1 MAIKFGTSGWRA
13 LIADEFTF
21 ANVRRVVAAI
31 ARHLTETGDAGKGV
45 LVSYDTRFLA
55 DRFAWCAADE
65 FLRHGIGVRLT
76 DRDAPT
82 PAIAHAVVRGGL
94 GGAVNL
100 TASHNPPQY
109 CGLKF
114 SPATGAAAPAEVTDR
129 IEEILRG
136 EVEVRGQ
143 GSVER
148 DDLIKNDGCALISV
162 REPYL
167 ARIEEIVDV
176 QALEANPQKVVVD
189 CLYGTCR
196 GYLPE
201 FLMDHGCEV
210 KVLHAYRDAFFGGHT
225 PEPSGHSLDELSQAV
240 RDSDAVIGLACDG
253 DADRFGVV
261 DSTGHYVN
269 SNMILALVFW
279 HLARYRGWEGGIAR
293 SVATTSLV
301 DALAAKLGREVHQT
315 PVGIKHLAAW
325 VATGTVV
332 MGGEESSGI
341 CFRDHVLDKDGILAC
356 SIVAEMLARSGRTVR
371 QLIEDLYV
379 EAGRRYLDG
388 RLNLRLTDEVAPLIR
403 ERLAGEPPETFAG
416 VAVRG
421 VDRTDGLKLL
431 LADDCWVMLRP
442 SGTEPVVR
450 MYAEAYDEGRLDELV
465 AATREFLFEG
475 AG

>member
-13 LIADEFTF
+13 LIACEFTF

-31 ARHLTETGDAGKGV
+31 ARHLGETGDAGKGI
-45 LVSYDTRFLA
+45 LVSMDTRFLA

-65 FLRHGIGVRLT
+65 FLRHGIGVKLT

-82 PAIAHAVVRGGL
+82 PAIAHAVVTGGL

-114 SPATGAAAPAEVTDR
+114 SPATGAAAPTAVTDR

-136 EVEVRGQ
+136 EVEVRGE
-143 GSVER
+143 GPVER
-148 DDLIKNDGCALISV
+148 DDLLQRPDCALVSV
-162 REPYL
+162 KEPYL
-167 ARIEEIVDV
+167 ARLEELVDV
-176 QALEANPQKVVVD
+176 QALETNPQKIVVD

-201 FLMDHGCEV
+201 LLMDHGCEV

-225 PEPSGHSLDELSQAV
+225 PEPSGRSLDELSQAV

-279 HLARYRGWEGGIAR
+279 HLARYRSWEGGIAR
-293 SVATTSLV
+293 SVATTHLV
-301 DALAAKLGREVHQT
+301 DALAAKLGREVFQT
-315 PVGIKHLAAW
+315 PVGIKHLAEW
-325 VATGTVV
+325 VGTGKVV
-332 MGGEESSGI
+332 LGGEESSGI
-341 CFRDHVLDKDGILAC
+341 CFRGHVLDKDGILAC
-356 SIVAEMLARSGRTVR
+356 AVVAEMLARSGRTVR

-388 RLNLRLTDEVAPLIR
+388 RLNLRLTEELVPLVR
-403 ERLAGEPPETFAG
+403 ERLAGEPPGTFAG

-450 MYAEAYDEGRLDELV
+450 MYAEAYDDGRLDELV

>member
-1 MAIKFGTSGWRA
+1 MAISFGTSGWRA

-21 ANVRRVVAAI
+21 ANVRRVAAAVA
-31 ARHLTETGDAGKGV
+31 RFLVETGDAAKGV

-55 DRFAWCAADE
+55 DSFAWCAADE
-65 FLRHGIGVRLT
+65 FLRHGVGVRLT

-82 PAIAHAVVRGGL
+82 PAIAHAVVTGGL

-100 TASHNPPQY
+100 TASHNPPRY

-114 SPATGAAAPAEVTDR
+114 SPATGAAAPTEVTDR
-129 IEEILRG
+129 IEEILKM
-136 EVEVRGQ
+136 EIEVRGE
-143 GSVER
+143 GPVER
-148 DDLIKNDGCALISV
+148 EDLLENPGCALVSV
-162 REPYL
+162 KEPYL
-167 ARIEEIVDV
+167 ARLEEIVDT
-176 QALEANPQKVVVD
+176 QALEANPLKIVVD

-201 FLMDHGCEV
+201 FLLDHGCEV

-225 PEPSGHSLDELSQAV
+225 PEPSGPSLEELSQAV
-240 RDSDAVIGLACDG
+240 RDSDAVVGLACDG

-261 DSTGHYVN
+261 DSFGHYVN
-269 SNMILALVFW
+269 SNMVLALVFW
-279 HLARYRGWEGGIAR
+279 HLARHRGWEGGVAR
-293 SVATTSLV
+293 SVATTHLV
-301 DALAAKLGREVHQT
+301 DALAKKLGRKVFQT
-315 PVGIKHLAAW
+315 PVGIKHLAEW
-325 VATGTVV
+325 VQKGEALL
-332 MGGEESSGI
+332 GGEESSGI

-356 SIVAEMLARSGRTVR
+356 AIVAEALARSGRSVR

-388 RLNLRLTDEVAPLIR
+388 RLNLRLTEELAPLVR
-403 ERLAGEPPETFAG
+403 ERLAGEPPKTFAG
-416 VAVRG
+416 VAVVG
-421 VDRTDGLKLL
+421 TDRTDGLKLL

-450 MYAEAYDEGRLDELV
+450 MYAEAHDEGRLDELV
-465 AATREFLFEG
+465 TATREYLFEG